1 MIPPTEY
8 NYEINLNKQLVFPL
22 YIITNK
28 TIQSYQNITD
38 NIKHETIFSQSI
50 WNLFYPPYL
59 CKEI

>member
-50 WNLFYPPYL
+50 
-59 CKEI
+59 